1 MEKTTTISREIIVHK
16 IYCDECNEFLG
27 ESEENDDGWYEPFG
41 EYKRDFYIPIYGW
54 YKINK
59 TLCTPC
65 RVKKD
70 KEIIKT
76 LIDFGFKGL
85 KLE

>member
-27 ESEENDDGWYEPFG
+27 ESEENDDGWYTSLGQYE
-41 EYKRDFYIPIYGW
+41 RDFYVPSYGR
-54 YKINK
+54 YNIKK

-65 RVKKD
+65 REKTD
-70 KEIIKT
+70 KEIT
-76 LIDFGFKGL
+76 DALINLGFKKG
-85 KLE
+85 K